1 MVTKKGSGVSGQTLD
16 KSQLLHLYEQMT
28 TIREF
33 EERAGKEFAAGKVPG
48 FVHLYAGEEA
58 VAVGVCAHLTDD
70 DYITSHQRGHG
81 HCIAKGVSLRE
92 MVAELLGREAG
103 ACRGK
108 GGSMHIADVNKG
120 MLGANGIV
128 GGGFPLAAG
137 AGLTAKHNGK
147 GQVAVCFFGDG
158 AANQGTFHE
167 GLNLSGIWKLPVV
180 FVAENNGYA
189 ESTPVT
195 YHMSCRDIADRAAG
209 YGMPGVSVDGLDV
222 FAVYEAAGEAIAR
235 ARRGEGPSL
244 IECKTYRYYGHFEG
258 DAVLYRTK
266 EEEESYRS
274 RDAITAMRR
283 TLVDRGI
290 AEDAELDAIDK
301 KTYDSIDLAWEFAEA
316 GFIGAA
322 VGAAATGMRPIAE
335 LMFVDFFGVCWDQ
348 IFDQGAKLRYMFGGK
363 ASCPLV
369 IRTMIGAGMGAAGQ
383 HSGCHYS
390 VFTHMPGIKTVIPS
404 TPADAKGLL
413 TAAIRD
419 DDLVVVFENKML
431 YSMSGEVPEDEYV
444 IPLGK
449 ADIKRE
455 GTDVTIVAISRM
467 VHQALAAAD
476 ALQADGIS
484 VEIVDPRTLSPLDE
498 ETILNSVAKTHR
510 LVIVD
515 EDNPR
520 CSAATD
526 IAALAADKAFTELDA
541 PIKLVTAPHTPVPFS
556 PPLEQFYIPS
566 AERIVATIQDMLG

>member
-1 MVTKKGSGVSGQTLD
+1 MATKQGSGVSGQTLD

-70 DYITSHQRGHG
+70 DYITSHHRGHG

-128 GGGFPLAAG
+128 GGGFPLATG
-137 AGLTAKHNGK
+137 AGLTAKHNGR

-189 ESTPVT
+189 ETTPVT

-209 YGMPGVSVDGLDV
+209 YGMPGVTVDGLDV

-244 IECKTYRYYGHFEG
+244 IECKTYRYHGHFEG
-258 DAVLYRTK
+258 DTIRERTK
-266 EEEESYRS
+266 EEEEAYHA
-274 RDAITAMRR
+274 RDPITALRR
-283 TLVDRGI
+283 SIIDRGI
-290 AEDAELDAIDK
+290 AQEAELDAIDK
-301 KTYDSIDLAWEFAEA
+301 RVQNSIDLAWEFAEA
-316 GFIGAA
+316 Q
-322 VGAAATGMRPIAE
+322 P
-335 LMFVDFFGVCWDQ
+335 
-348 IFDQGAKLRYMFGGK
+348 Y
-363 ASCPLV
+363 
-369 IRTMIGAGMGAAGQ
+369 
-383 HSGCHYS
+383 
-390 VFTHMPGIKTVIPS
+390 
-404 TPADAKGLL
+404 PA
-413 TAAIRD
+413 
-419 DDLVVVFENKML
+419 
-431 YSMSGEVPEDEYV
+431 PEEA
-444 IPLGK
+444 L
-449 ADIKRE
+449 
-455 GTDVTIVAISRM
+455 TDVYVKY
-467 VHQALAAAD
+467 
-476 ALQADGIS
+476 
-484 VEIVDPRTLSPLDE
+484 P
-498 ETILNSVAKTHR
+498 
-510 LVIVD
+510 
-515 EDNPR
+515 
-520 CSAATD
+520 
-526 IAALAADKAFTELDA
+526 
-541 PIKLVTAPHTPVPFS
+541 
-556 PPLEQFYIPS
+556 
-566 AERIVATIQDMLG
+566 